1 MAMNAAACRPVGA
14 PTGPTIANSA
24 NPTPADWLWLCAI
37 LVVACVLRAINLNAG
52 LWFDEIDTLVHYTRL
67 PAAELLTV
75 YPSLNHHVLFT
86 LEAKAAI
93 ALFGESA
100 WALRLPAF
108 VFGVASIWALWLVA
122 KEAVSRWEA
131 LLAALMLAV
140 SYHHVWFSQNAR
152 GYTGLLFWGLLAT
165 YFLIRGAKTPSWRL
179 WTAYGVASAL
189 AIYTHLSAA
198 FFVASHGL
206 IYCGFALSRFIR
218 SRRASSAPPPANA
231 QLSGYLPLYGF
242 ALAGGLA
249 LLLHAPLIP
258 QMISTFTEVAGPQ
271 SPADAAATA
280 EWKSA
285 YWMVLEVGRSLG
297 PVLGVA
303 LPVIVVIAGFGMAD
317 LRKRAPILPAMVLI
331 HIPLTLGVLVAVSMR
346 VWPRYFFIDIGF
358 ICLFLVHGAYVIGR
372 MAAGRFGG
380 RGRWKIGAHTLGT
393 MLAVSGIVASLILL
407 PRNYL
412 HPKQDFVG
420 ARDFVEARR
429 SADSAVVTLGLA
441 AMPYADYYAPHWQ
454 EVETVDELAALRRSG
469 REVWLVYA
477 FPDVTEQRYKEIAGY
492 VSRDFER
499 VGRFPGTLGGG
510 DVLVWR
516 SRPQ

>member
-1 MAMNAAACRPVGA
+1 VTSAIYEPVGA
-14 PTGPTIANSA
+14 PRSPAIADSSISRQ
-24 NPTPADWLWLCAI
+24 ADWPWLCAI
-37 LVVACVLRAINLNAG
+37 LMIALVLRAINLNAG

-100 WALRLPAF
+100 WALRLPSL

-122 KEAVSRWEA
+122 GEVVSRREA

-165 YFLIRGAKTPSWRL
+165 YFLIRAARIPSWRL
-179 WTAYGVASAL
+179 WTAYGLVSAL
-189 AIYTHLSAA
+189 AIHTHLSAA
-198 FFVASHGL
+198 FFVAAHGL
-206 IYCGFALSRFIR
+206 IYCGVAV
-218 SRRASSAPPPANA
+218 RRLLTETPGGPASAATA
-231 QLSGYLPLYGF
+231 GLSGLLPLYGF

-258 QMISTFTEVAGPQ
+258 QMIGTFTTVAGGQ
-271 SPADAAATA
+271 SPLDAAASA

-285 YWMVLEVGRSLG
+285 GWMVAEVVRGLG
-297 PVLGVA
+297 PVLGIA
-303 LPVIVVIAGFGMAD
+303 LPVIIVTAGFGMAD
-317 LRKRAPILPAMVLI
+317 LRKSAPILPALVLI
-331 HIPLTLGVLVAVSMR
+331 HIPLTLAVLVAVSMR

-372 MAAGRFGG
+372 IAADRYGARRHWKVGG
-380 RGRWKIGAHTLGT
+380 PALGT
-393 MLAVSGIVASLILL
+393 ALAVAGIVASLILL

-429 SADSAVVTLGLA
+429 SPQSEVVTLGLA
-441 AMPYADYYAPHWQ
+441 AMPYADYYAPQWR
-454 EVETVDELAALRRSG
+454 EVDTIDALVSLRQSG
-469 REVWLVYA
+469 RQVWLVYA
-477 FPDVTEQRYKEIAGY
+477 FPSVTERRYKEIADY
-492 VSRDFER
+492 VSRNFER
-499 VGRFPGTLGGG
+499 VARFPGTLGGG

-516 SRPQ
+516 SVPQ